1 MKVIENDAILFDAL
15 QTKLTPHDDRELWR
29 AALPVL
35 ADEFAQRYAEESGR
49 GVWAMV
55 VGACSH
61 WVRPHNS
68 RWNAAGGFV
77 YPDATKIR
85 SQS

>member
-1 MKVIENDAILFDAL
+1 MKGIENDTILFESL
-15 QTKLTPHDDRELWR
+15 QPQLAVHDDRELWR
-29 AALPVL
+29 AALSVL

-68 RWNAAGGFV
+68 CPWRI
-77 YPDATKIR
+77 TKSGSNR
-85 SQS
+85 RLV